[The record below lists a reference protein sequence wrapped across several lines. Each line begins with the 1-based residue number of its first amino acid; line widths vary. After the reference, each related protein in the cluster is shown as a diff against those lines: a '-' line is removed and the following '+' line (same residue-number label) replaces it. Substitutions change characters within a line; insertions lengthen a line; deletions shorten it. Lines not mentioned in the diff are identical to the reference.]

1 VTAQARTG
9 APPVAGILGG
19 SGTHVVQIIIGIV
32 VVAVALIALIGFFM
46 SRRGVEAA
54 AMTSAP
60 LASGGAAAVTSA
72 ALQRGDGTLRL
83 ERRWTSLAG
92 TGGNALA
99 GGNKPIT
106 IAIDGIAVGALAP
119 KETVEVAVE
128 PGHHTLRLSQGRH
141 LSRER
146 SFDVAQDEVV
156 SFYCHGPRYGWPQL
170 LAALFKPDLW
180 ISLRR
185 E

>member
-1 VTAQARTG
+1 MTAQARTG